1 MKFYYRYV
9 AGIKESEDILE
20 EVDALAFGNILHHVM
35 KEIYEPYTGK
45 IIDRDELKNM
55 LADKNFI
62 RRMVGN
68 AFRKVFM
75 KGNPGPV
82 RGKNL
87 VITSIIEKMTTQ
99 IIEADLN
106 YAPFEI
112 VSLEKFYTGSVSCV
126 VNGERRMLPV
136 GGAIDRVDR
145 SGSLCRILDY
155 KSGTDSVDIKSIESL
170 FDYDMKERNSAAFQ
184 TLLYCELFTQNST
197 ESNIRPSLYPVRK
210 IFSEDFSDVF
220 LLKSGEGK
228 GHLESYAGIR
238 ESFLTG
244 LEKILSDI
252 FDPDV
257 DIEKYISRVKVLQ

>member
-1 MKFYYRYV
+1 
-9 AGIKESEDILE
+9 
-20 EVDALAFGNILHHVM
+20 
-35 KEIYEPYTGK
+35 
-45 IIDRDELKNM
+45 M

-62 RRMVGN
+62 GQMVAN

-75 KGNPGPV
+75 KGKPGPV

-87 VITSIIEKMTTQ
+87 VITSIIEKMTGQ
-99 IIEADLN
+99 IIEADSN

-112 VSLEKFYTGSVSCV
+112 VSLEKFYTGSVPCV

-145 SGSLCRILDY
+145 SGNLCRILDY

-184 TLLYCELFTQNST
+184 TLLYCELFARNSK
-197 ESNIRPSLYPVRK
+197 ERNIRPSLYPVRK

-220 LLKSGEGK
+220 LLKAGEGK
-228 GHLESYAGIR
+228 GHLESYAGVR
-238 ESFLTG
+238 EAFLTG

-252 FDPDV
+252 FDPDI
-257 DIEKYISRVKVLQ
+257 DIQMTDDQQKCTYCPYKQLCNRKGKDNF